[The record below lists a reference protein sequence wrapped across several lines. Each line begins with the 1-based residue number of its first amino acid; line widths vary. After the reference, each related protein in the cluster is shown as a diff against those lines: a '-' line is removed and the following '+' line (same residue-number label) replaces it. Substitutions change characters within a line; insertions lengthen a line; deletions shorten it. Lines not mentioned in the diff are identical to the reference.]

1 MQKVFP
7 GLIVPIEGWPSDMA
21 GAIALAA
28 QEDKYHFQDWA
39 VIEVGARPAGGE
51 RKKGADRGVDGVI
64 PFNDRVKL
72 KRGVVSVKA
81 GRTGPDHV
89 RDLAGV
95 VARDEDV
102 EFGVLVTLYPPTP
115 SMSNEALNQGQWVSD
130 LDNQTYPRIQILSAQ
145 DLIDKKPVKM
155 PPGQTPVFAQAAR
168 ERRREGVQGR
178 LG

>member
-1 MQKVFP
+1 
-7 GLIVPIEGWPSDMA
+7 MA

-39 VIEVGARPAGGE
+39 VIECGARPAGGE

-64 PFNDRVKL
+64 PFLDRDKQ

-81 GRTGPDHV
+81 GKTGPDHV

-102 EFGVLVTLYPPTP
+102 EFGVLVCLYPPTQA
-115 SMSNEALNQGQWVSD
+115 MVQEALNQGQWVSE
-130 LDNQTYPRIQILSAQ
+130 LDTHSYPRIQILSAQ
-145 DLIDKKPVKM
+145 DLIDDKPVRM
-155 PPGQTPVFAQAAR
+155 PAGHLPVFAQAAR
-168 ERRREGVQGR
+168 ERRREGTQGR
-178 LG
+178 LA